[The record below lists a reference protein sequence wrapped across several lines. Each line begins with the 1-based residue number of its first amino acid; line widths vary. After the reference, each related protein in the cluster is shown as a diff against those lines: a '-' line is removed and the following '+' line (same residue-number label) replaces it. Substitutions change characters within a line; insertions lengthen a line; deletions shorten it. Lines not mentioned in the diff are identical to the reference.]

1 MTMDRA
7 NVASWTARL
16 GVRHRLL
23 LGVGFLIAL
32 LLLLA
37 GGAVWQ
43 LRAMGAQLES
53 VVQVH
58 GHRGELA
65 QRLQAAQLRW
75 MERLRAALV
84 VSDAEDLKVQLAD
97 LHAAEKRY
105 LEAEAALAA
114 AGGQA
119 DARLAEVRQLRE
131 SVRPMY
137 EAAMKSLLGGSGI
150 EGALGML
157 LPAETAEA
165 RWQQAIGSIV
175 EQSSQSS
182 REEFELARRRQQA
195 AAVGVAAVAGVAI
208 LAALAMAAGLVRGIT
223 RPIAQ
228 AVSVAEAIAAGRL
241 DEPVRAAGAEE
252 FARLAAAMST
262 MQQRLNETVCALGRS
277 ADSVQGAG
285 AEIHSGSQHLS
296 ERTEHAA
303 ARLAET
309 ASAVRG
315 LSAALSADAD
325 AARQASLHAAGA
337 QRDAQ
342 RGREAVARLAEE
354 MQSIEAAA
362 RRITDIVAV
371 IDAIAFQTNLLA
383 LNAAVEASRAGD
395 HGRGF
400 AVVAA
405 EVRELAQR
413 AGQAAGQIRSLS
425 AETTTRIEHGAASVS
440 DANGALGVL
449 VDTAR
454 SVARTVEQMAARS
467 VQQSEVLTQVDDAV
481 LQLDESTQQNA
492 ALAEEL
498 AAASAG
504 LQQRAGEL
512 QAVIAGFVVA
522 DGTEASLA
530 AEPPPAWPDREGA
543 AA

>member
-1 MTMDRA
+1 MDRA

-150 EGALGML
+150 EGALGLL